1 MGGRIDNK
9 FLIHIT
15 TACLMYAYG
24 NNAFCADRTAA
35 VISFRY

>member
-1 MGGRIDNK
+1 
-9 FLIHIT
+9 
-15 TACLMYAYG
+15 MYAYG